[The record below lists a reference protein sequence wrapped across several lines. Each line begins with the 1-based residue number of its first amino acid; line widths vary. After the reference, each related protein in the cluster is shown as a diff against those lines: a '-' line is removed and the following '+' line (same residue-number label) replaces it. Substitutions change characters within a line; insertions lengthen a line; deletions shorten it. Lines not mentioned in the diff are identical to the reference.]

1 MSRKIRI
8 ILAVLA
14 AIALFGYQSWRKHQA
29 TAPTAAASPS
39 STHSATVAPAPL
51 RKLGQL
57 SFKPCTLPGVGG
69 RDGIAAQ
76 CTTLSVPEDRAATN
90 GRKIDLRIAWVPA
103 GEDAD
108 QHDDPVFLIAGGPGQ
123 SAVDTYPMLAPVF
136 AAVLNQRDVI
146 LVDQRGTGGSNKLA
160 CDIED
165 DKNPTSPDDAAIA
178 RYTQACIE
186 TLSKHADLR
195 HYGTT
200 EAVADLDAVRAAI
213 GAKQINL
220 YGVSYGTRVAQQYAM
235 RHPQQTRSIVLDSV
249 VPNTLHLSNIW
260 AHNLDDAL
268 ALQFG
273 VCTQDAQCKAKFG
286 DPRGE
291 LDTVLATLRKSPPQ
305 VTYRDPLTGEQKTDA
320 LSADEVAGLVRMFA
334 YMPAMA
340 SILPLQIHE
349 AAQGRYAGLKALT
362 SMLRG
367 EMKDQMAMGMQL
379 SVVCAEDAN
388 MPPGTAQDD
397 SGTVLGN
404 SVAHLMAQ
412 ACTQWPKG
420 DVPADFHAALSTPVP
435 ALVLEGQFDP
445 VTPPRY
451 GEEVAKSL
459 PNGRLL
465 VLNGQGHNVV
475 AAGCMPRLF
484 AKFLETADAKSLD
497 AKCLDALSPTPS
509 FIDYNG
515 WTP

>member
-14 AIALFGYQSWRKHQA
+14 AIALFGYQSWRKHQPSA
-29 TAPTAAASPS
+29 QTAASN
-39 STHSATVAPAPL
+39 APAHVEPAQL

-57 SFKPCTLPGVGG
+57 GFKPCTLPGAAG
-69 RDGIAAQ
+69 REGLPAQ
-76 CTTLSVPEDRAATN
+76 CTTLSVPETRSEPN

-103 GEDAD
+103 DEDAD

-123 SAVDTYPMLAPVF
+123 SAVDSYSMLAPVF
-136 AAVLNQRDVI
+136 QGVLNQRDVI

-160 CDIED
+160 CDTGDESTTT
-165 DKNPTSPDDAAIA
+165 PDAAA
-178 RYTQACIE
+178 MLRQTATCIDA
-186 TLSKHADLR
+186 LSKHADLR
-195 HYGTT
+195 QYGTT
-200 EAVADLDAVRAAI
+200 EAVADLDAVRSAI

-249 VPNTLHLSNIW
+249 VPNSLHLSNIF
-260 AHNLDDAL
+260 ARNLDDAL
-268 ALQFG
+268 ALQFS
-273 VCTQDAQCKAKFG
+273 VCTKDPQCKAKFG
-286 DPRGE
+286 DPRAE
-291 LDTVLATLRKSPPQ
+291 LGTLLDTLRKAPPQ
-305 VTYRDPLTGEQKTDA
+305 VSYRDPLSGEQKTQA
-320 LSADEVAGLVRMFA
+320 LTADEVAGLVRMFA
-334 YMPAMA
+334 YMPAIA

-362 SMLRG
+362 SMLRS

-379 SVVCAEDAN
+379 SVVCSEDAGQA
-388 MPPGTAQDD
+388 PAAAQDD

-404 SVAHLMAQ
+404 DMAHFMTQ
-412 ACTQWPKG
+412 ACMQWPKG
-420 DVPADFHAALSTPVP
+420 KVPADFHTALATSVP

-465 VLNGQGHNVV
+465 VLNGQGHNVIT
-475 AAGCMPRLF
+475 AGCMPRLF
-484 AKFLETADAKSLD
+484 TKFIETADAKSLD

>member
-14 AIALFGYQSWRKHQA
+14 AVALFGYQSWRKHQ
-29 TAPTAAASPS
+29 PAAQPANSNAS
-39 STHSATVAPAPL
+39 AQPAHVEPAQL

-57 SFKPCTLPGVGG
+57 SFKPCTLPGAAG
-69 RDGIAAQ
+69 REGLPAQ
-76 CTTLSVPEDRAATN
+76 CTTLSVPENRSEPN
-90 GRKIDLRIAWVPA
+90 GRKIDLRIAWVPVA
-103 GEDAD
+103 EDAE

-123 SAVDTYPMLAPVF
+123 SAVDSYAMLAPVF
-136 AAVLNQRDVI
+136 QGVLNQRDVI

-160 CDIED
+160 CDVGDESASAP
-165 DKNPTSPDDAAIA
+165 NAAAMLHLTTS
-178 RYTQACIE
+178 CID
-186 TLSKHADLR
+186 TLSKRADLR
-195 HYGTT
+195 QYGTT
-200 EAVADLDAVRAAI
+200 EAIADLDVVRTAI

-260 AHNLDDAL
+260 ARNLDDAL

-273 VCTQDAQCKAKFG
+273 VCTKDAQCKAKFG
-286 DPRGE
+286 DPRAE
-291 LDTVLATLRKSPPQ
+291 LGSLLATLRNAPPQ
-305 VTYRDPLTGEQKTDA
+305 VSYRDPLSGEQKTEV
-320 LSADEVAGLVRMFA
+320 LTADEVAGLVRMFA
-334 YMPAMA
+334 YMPAIA

-362 SMLRG
+362 SMLHTQ
-367 EMKDQMAMGMQL
+367 MKDQMALGMQL
-379 SVVCAEDAN
+379 SVVCSEDADQA
-388 MPPGTAQDD
+388 PATAQDD

-404 SVAHLMAQ
+404 DMARFMTQ

-420 DVPADFHAALSTPVP
+420 KVPADFHTALTTPVP

-465 VLNGQGHNVV
+465 VLNGQGHNVI

-484 AKFLETADAKSLD
+484 AKFIETADAKSLD

>member
-1 MSRKIRI
+1 MPRKFRI

-29 TAPTAAASPS
+29 STQAAANNAPT
-39 STHSATVAPAPL
+39 HVEPAQL

-57 SFKPCTLPGVGG
+57 SFKPCTLPGAAG
-69 RDGIAAQ
+69 REGLPAQ
-76 CTTLSVPEDRAATN
+76 CTTLSVPENRSEPN
-90 GRKIDLRIAWVPA
+90 GRKIDLRIAWVPVD
-103 GEDAD
+103 EDAD

-123 SAVDTYPMLAPVF
+123 SAVDSYSTLAPVF
-136 AAVLNQRDVI
+136 QGVLNQRDVI

-160 CDIED
+160 CDAGDESATA
-165 DKNPTSPDDAAIA
+165 PDAAA
-178 RYTQACIE
+178 MLRQTAACVDA
-186 TLSKHADLR
+186 LSKHADLR
-195 HYGTT
+195 QYGTT
-200 EAVADLDAVRAAI
+200 EAVADLDAVRSAI
-213 GAKQINL
+213 GARQINL

-249 VPNTLHLSNIW
+249 VPNSLHLSNIF
-260 AHNLDDAL
+260 ARNLDDAL

-273 VCTQDAQCKAKFG
+273 VCTKDPQCKARFG
-286 DPRGE
+286 DPRAE
-291 LDTVLATLRKSPPQ
+291 LGTLLETLRKAPPQ
-305 VTYRDPLTGEQKTDA
+305 VSYRDPLSGEQKTEA
-320 LSADEVAGLVRMFA
+320 LNADEVAGLVRMFA
-334 YMPAMA
+334 YMPAIA

-362 SMLRG
+362 SMLHTQ
-367 EMKDQMAMGMQL
+367 MKDQMAMGMQL
-379 SVVCAEDAN
+379 SVVCSEDAGQA
-388 MPPGTAQDD
+388 PATVQDD

-404 SVAHLMAQ
+404 DMARFMTQ

-420 DVPADFHAALSTPVP
+420 KVPADFHNALTTSVP

-465 VLNGQGHNVV
+465 VLNGQGHNVIT
-475 AAGCMPRLF
+475 AGCMPRLF
-484 AKFLETADAKSLD
+484 AKFIETADAKSLD

>member
-1 MSRKIRI
+1 MSRKIRF
-8 ILAVLA
+8 ILAMVLA
-14 AIALFGYQSWRKHQA
+14 VGFIGYQSWRKHQA
-29 TAPTAAASPS
+29 PEQSAKIAATTHAAKAESAPQ
-39 STHSATVAPAPL
+39 

-57 SFKPCTLPGVGG
+57 AFRPCTLSGTPGH
-69 RDGIAAQ
+69 DGIAAQ
-76 CTTLSVPEDRAATN
+76 CSTLQVPENRAQPD

-103 GEDAD
+103 DEDAD
-108 QHDDPVFLIAGGPGQ
+108 AHDDPVFLIAGGPGQ
-123 SAVDTYPMLAPVF
+123 SAVDSYSSLAPVF
-136 AAVLNQRDVI
+136 QGVLNQRDVI

-160 CDIED
+160 CDVD
-165 DKNPTSPDDAAIA
+165 DERATKADDATNA
-178 RYTQACIE
+178 REIQACID
-186 TLSKHADLR
+186 TLSKRADLR
-195 HYGTT
+195 QYGTT

-213 GAKQINL
+213 GAKQVNL

-249 VPNTLHLSNIW
+249 VPNSLHLTNIW
-260 AHNLDDAL
+260 ARNLDDAL

-273 VCTQDAQCKAKFG
+273 VCTRDAQCKAKFG
-286 DPRGE
+286 DPRAE
-291 LDTVLATLRKSPPQ
+291 LGSVLDTLRKAPPQ
-305 VTYRDPLTGEQKTDA
+305 VTYRDPLSGEQKTDA
-320 LSADEVAGLVRMFA
+320 LTADEVAGLVRMFA
-334 YMPAMA
+334 YMPAIA

-362 SMLRG
+362 SMLRTQ
-367 EMKDQMAMGMQL
+367 MKDQMAMGMQL
-379 SVVCAEDAN
+379 SVVCSEDSGQA
-388 MPPGTAQDD
+388 PQAAQDN

-404 SVAHLMAQ
+404 DIGDMMVK
-412 ACTQWPKG
+412 ACALWPKG
-420 DVPADFHAALSTPVP
+420 NVPADFHQPLTTPVP

-465 VLNGQGHNVV
+465 VLNGQGHNVI
-475 AAGCMPRLF
+475 AAGCMSRLF
-484 AKFLETADAKSLD
+484 AKFIETADAKSLD

>member
-1 MSRKIRI
+1 MSRKIRF
-8 ILAVLA
+8 ILAMVV
-14 AIALFGYQSWRKHQA
+14 AIAFIGYQAWRKHQPPAA
-29 TAPTAAASPS
+29 TAVASAQTAHDE
-39 STHSATVAPAPL
+39 TAPQ

-57 SFKPCTLPGVGG
+57 NFKPCTLPGAAG
-69 RDGIAAQ
+69 RDGLPAQ
-76 CTTLSVPEDRAATN
+76 CTTLSVPENRAQAD
-90 GRKIDLRIAWVPA
+90 GRRIDLRIAWIPVS
-103 GEDAD
+103 EDGDA
-108 QHDDPVFLIAGGPGQ
+108 HDDPVFLIAGGPGQ
-123 SAVDTYPMLAPVF
+123 SAVDSYAMLAPVF
-136 AAVLNQRDVI
+136 QGVLNQRDVI

-160 CDIED
+160 CDAADEGASARDTTAMLRLATTCI
-165 DKNPTSPDDAAIA
+165 DA
-178 RYTQACIE
+178 
-186 TLSKHADLR
+186 LSKRADLR
-195 HYGTT
+195 QYGTT
-200 EAVADLDAVRAAI
+200 EAVADLDAVRSAI

-249 VPNTLHLSNIW
+249 VPNSLHLSNIF
-260 AHNLDDAL
+260 ARNLDDAL

-273 VCTQDAQCKAKFG
+273 VCTKDAQCKAKFG
-286 DPRGE
+286 DPRSE
-291 LDTVLATLRKSPPQ
+291 LGSVLDTLRKAPPQ
-305 VTYRDPLTGEQKTDA
+305 VGYRDPLSGEQKTEA

-334 YMPAMA
+334 YMPAIA

-362 SMLRG
+362 SMLHTQ
-367 EMKDQMAMGMQL
+367 MKDQMAMGMQL
-379 SVVCAEDAN
+379 SVVCGEDADQA
-388 MPPGTAQDD
+388 PAAVQDD

-404 SVAHLMAQ
+404 DMGRFMTQ

-420 DVPADFHAALSTPVP
+420 KVPADFHNALTTPVP

-465 VLNGQGHNVV
+465 VLNGQGHNVIG
-475 AAGCMPRLF
+475 AGCMPRLF
-484 AKFLETADAKSLD
+484 AKFIETADAKSLD
-497 AKCLDALSPTPS
+497 ARCLDVLSPTPS

>member
-1 MSRKIRI
+1 MPRKFRI

-14 AIALFGYQSWRKHQA
+14 AVALFGYQSWRKHQA
-29 TAPTAAASPS
+29 STQAAANNAPT
-39 STHSATVAPAPL
+39 HVEPAQL

-57 SFKPCTLPGVGG
+57 SFKPCTLPGAAG
-69 RDGIAAQ
+69 REGLPAQ
-76 CTTLSVPEDRAATN
+76 CTTLSVPENRSEPN
-90 GRKIDLRIAWVPA
+90 GRKIDLRIAWVPVD
-103 GEDAD
+103 EDAD

-123 SAVDTYPMLAPVF
+123 SAVDSYSTLAPVF
-136 AAVLNQRDVI
+136 QGVLNQRDVI

-160 CDIED
+160 CDAGDESTTA
-165 DKNPTSPDDAAIA
+165 PDAAA
-178 RYTQACIE
+178 MLRHTVVCVDA
-186 TLSKHADLR
+186 LSKHADLR
-195 HYGTT
+195 QYGTT
-200 EAVADLDAVRAAI
+200 EAVADLDAVRGAI
-213 GAKQINL
+213 GARQINL

-249 VPNTLHLSNIW
+249 VPNSLHLSNIF
-260 AHNLDDAL
+260 ARNLDDAL

-273 VCTQDAQCKAKFG
+273 VCTKDPQCKARFG
-286 DPRGE
+286 DPRAE
-291 LDTVLATLRKSPPQ
+291 LGTLLETLRKAPPQ
-305 VTYRDPLTGEQKTDA
+305 VSYRDPLSGEQKTEA
-320 LSADEVAGLVRMFA
+320 LNADEVAGLVRMFA
-334 YMPAMA
+334 YMPAIA

-362 SMLRG
+362 SMLHTQ
-367 EMKDQMAMGMQL
+367 MKDQMAMGMQL
-379 SVVCAEDAN
+379 SVVCSEDAGQA
-388 MPPGTAQDD
+388 PATVQDD

-404 SVAHLMAQ
+404 DMARFMTQ

-420 DVPADFHAALSTPVP
+420 KVPADFHNALTTPVP

-465 VLNGQGHNVV
+465 VLNGQGHNVIT
-475 AAGCMPRLF
+475 AGCMPRLF
-484 AKFLETADAKSLD
+484 AKFIETADAKSLD

>member
-1 MSRKIRI
+1 MSRKIRF
-8 ILAVLA
+8 ILAMVV
-14 AIALFGYQSWRKHQA
+14 AIGFIGYQSWRKHQPPA
-29 TAPTAAASPS
+29 QAANTSASTQAVRS
-39 STHSATVAPAPL
+39 EPAPQ

-57 SFKPCTLPGVGG
+57 SFKPCTLPGAAG
-69 RDGIAAQ
+69 REGLPAQ
-76 CTTLSVPEDRAATN
+76 CTTLSVPENRADAN
-90 GRKIDLRIAWVPA
+90 GRKIDLRIAWIPVS
-103 GEDAD
+103 EDGDA
-108 QHDDPVFLIAGGPGQ
+108 HDDPVFLIAGGPGQ
-123 SAVDTYPMLAPVF
+123 SAVDTYSTLAPVF
-136 AAVLNQRDVI
+136 DGVLNQRDVI

-160 CDIED
+160 CDVD
-165 DKNPTSPDDAAIA
+165 DESATKPDDATIA
-178 RYTQACIE
+178 REMQTCID
-186 TLSKHADLR
+186 TLSKRADLR
-195 HYGTT
+195 QYGTT
-200 EAVADLDAVRAAI
+200 EAVADLDAVREAI
-213 GAKQINL
+213 GAKQVNL

-260 AHNLDDAL
+260 ARNLDDAL

-273 VCTQDAQCKAKFG
+273 VCTRDAQCKAKFG
-286 DPRGE
+286 DPRAE
-291 LDTVLATLRKSPPQ
+291 LGSVLDTLRKSPPQ
-305 VTYRDPLTGEQKTDA
+305 VSYRDPLSGEQKTEA
-320 LSADEVAGLVRMFA
+320 LTADEVAGLVRMFA
-334 YMPAMA
+334 YMPAIA

-362 SMLRG
+362 SMLHTQ
-367 EMKDQMAMGMQL
+367 MKDQMAMGMQL
-379 SVVCAEDAN
+379 SVVCAEDAG
-388 MPPGTAQDD
+388 MQPQAVQDN

-404 SVAHLMAQ
+404 DISNMMAK
-412 ACTQWPKG
+412 ACTLWPKG
-420 DVPADFHAALSTPVP
+420 KVPADFHDALKTNVP

-465 VLNGQGHNVV
+465 VLNGQGHNVIG
-475 AAGCMPRLF
+475 AGCMPRLF
-484 AKFLETADAKSLD
+484 AKFIETADAKSLD

>member
-1 MSRKIRI
+1 MSRKTRI

-14 AIALFGYQSWRKHQA
+14 AVALFGYQSWRKHQPA
-29 TAPTAAASPS
+29 GQTANSGASAQPA
-39 STHSATVAPAPL
+39 HVEPAPQ

-57 SFKPCTLPGVGG
+57 SFKPCTLPGAAG
-69 RDGIAAQ
+69 REGLPAQ
-76 CTTLSVPEDRAATN
+76 CTTLSVPENPAEPN

-103 GEDAD
+103 DEDAE

-123 SAVDTYPMLAPVF
+123 SAVDSYSTLAPVF
-136 AAVLNQRDVI
+136 QGVLNQRDVI

-160 CDIED
+160 CDVD
-165 DKNPTSPDDAAIA
+165 DDRAGKPDDATVT
-178 RYTQACIE
+178 REMQACID
-186 TLSKHADLR
+186 TLSKRADLR

-200 EAVADLDAVRAAI
+200 EAIADLDAVRAAI
-213 GAKQINL
+213 GARQINL

-260 AHNLDDAL
+260 ARNLDDAL

-273 VCTQDAQCKAKFG
+273 VCTKDAQCKARFG
-286 DPRGE
+286 DPRAE
-291 LDTVLATLRKSPPQ
+291 LGTLLETLRKAPPQ
-305 VTYRDPLTGEQKTDA
+305 VIYRDPLSGEQKSET
-320 LSADEVAGLVRMFA
+320 LTADEVAGLVRMFA
-334 YMPAMA
+334 YMPAIA

-362 SMLRG
+362 SMLRTQ
-367 EMKDQMAMGMQL
+367 MKDQMAMGMQL
-379 SVVCAEDAN
+379 SVVCAEDAG
-388 MPPGTAQDD
+388 MPAQATPDD

-404 SVAHLMAQ
+404 DLGKMMAQ
-412 ACTQWPKG
+412 ACTLWPKG
-420 DVPADFHAALSTPVP
+420 TVPADFHDALKTPVP

-465 VLNGQGHNVV
+465 VLNGQGHNVI

-484 AKFLETADAKSLD
+484 AKFIETADAKSLD

>member
-14 AIALFGYQSWRKHQA
+14 ACALFGYQSWRKHQA
-29 TAPTAAASPS
+29 AAPAATASSKQAAP
-39 STHSATVAPAPL
+39 VAPAPL

-57 SFKPCTLPGVGG
+57 GFKPCTLPGMAG
-69 RDGIAAQ
+69 RDSVAAQ
-76 CTTLSVPEDRAATN
+76 CTTMPVPENRSEPN
-90 GRKIDLRIAWVPA
+90 GRKIDLKIAWVPA
-103 GEDAD
+103 SEDAE

-123 SAVDTYPMLAPVF
+123 SAVDSYPTLAAVF
-136 AAVLNQRDVI
+136 AGVLNQRDVI

-160 CDIED
+160 CEMGD
-165 DKNPTSPDDAAIA
+165 DRNPTMPDDAAIA
-178 RYTQACIE
+178 RYTQTCIE
-186 TLSKHADLR
+186 ALSKHADLR

-200 EAVADLDAVRAAI
+200 EAVADLDAVRTAI

-235 RHPQQTRSIVLDSV
+235 RHPQHTRSIVLDSV

-273 VCTQDAQCKAKFG
+273 VCTKDARCKAKLG
-286 DPRGE
+286 DPRSE
-291 LDTVLATLRKSPPQ
+291 LDGVLATLRTSPPQ
-305 VTYRDPLTGEQKTDA
+305 VTYRDPLTGEQKTEA
-320 LSADEVAGLVRMFA
+320 LTADEVAGLVRMFA
-334 YMPAMA
+334 YMPAVA

-388 MPPGTAQDD
+388 MPPAAARDD
-397 SGTVLGN
+397 NGTVLGN
-404 SVAHLMAQ
+404 NVAHLMTQ

-465 VLNGQGHNVV
+465 VLNGQGHNVIG
-475 AAGCMPRLF
+475 AGCMPRLF
-484 AKFLETADAKSLD
+484 AKFIETADAKSLD